1 MLRAALVRLI
11 RFYQAGISPYLPS
24 ACRYTPS
31 CSAYAIEAL
40 EVHGAA
46 RGSLLTVRRLLRCQ
60 PWGGKGYDPVPPR
73 RTARGES
80 SSGPVTTRLGE

>member
-1 MLRAALVRLI
+1 MLRAALVKSI
-11 RFYQAGISPYLPS
+11 RFYQKGISPYLPA
-24 ACRYTPS
+24 ACRFTPS

-46 RGSLLTVRRLLRCQ
+46 RGSWLTVRRLLRCQ

-73 RTARGES
+73 REISS
-80 SSGPVTTRLGE
+80 SSGSRESGRVIRR